1 MTAISKSFDGIEVLH
16 AVAFDVRP
24 GEVHALVGENGAG
37 KSTLMK
43 IAAGVH
49 QPSTGTMAISSGQPP
64 TANHELYSPK
74 SPSDALKAGIAMVHQ
89 ELSLAPDVSIAENIL
104 AGREPLRAGMV
115 RWHELYAK
123 AQAMMS
129 EFGLNVPPDAPVSS
143 LGIGYR
149 QVVEILKALASDPR
163 VVIFDEP
170 TSSLEAHESALVLA
184 TIRRLAERGIAVVY
198 ISHRMDEVFK
208 VSDRVTVLRDG
219 NLVATKAISETALPE
234 VVNAM
239 VGRAL
244 TDLYPDKAKAVGEEL
259 LRVEGLVLGGKVE
272 GRRSGVRGPGSEAGG
287 GAGSEP
293 LSPAPEERGVGERGS
308 GGIGGAEGVSFVL
321 CKGEIVGFSG
331 LVGSGRTEVM
341 RAIFGA
347 NKMDSGTLTF
357 EGRPLVG
364 KPQPGTSPPSF
375 PPNHKRHTTH
385 DIRHWTV
392 SDAMAAGI
400 AYVPEERKALGLF
413 LDRSVEDNLACA
425 CLFGKVEG
433 RGSKGEGLR
442 SEVGKEIASEPLSP
456 APEERGV
463 GERGSGSGDVRIEGR
478 ALKVEGDVAA
488 GLRPGPGESKVEG
501 RKSKV
506 ASRRFRPRELAE
518 DYSRRLSIKARD
530 VEQEVSGLSG
540 GNQQKVLLARW
551 MATQPKVLIV
561 DEPTRGVDIGAK
573 GEIHRMLRAYAEGGA
588 GVIVVSSEMP
598 ELLGLCDRI
607 LVMRE
612 GRIVGEVQ
620 GPSMTEERLI
630 ELAMGRG

>member
-1 MTAISKSFDGIEVLH
+1 MIAAIEMLGISKSFEGIEVLH
-16 AVAFDVRP
+16 AVDFDVRP

-49 QPSTGTMAISSGQPP
+49 QPSAGTMAIANAHHPSP
-64 TANHELYSPK
+64 TTQHLAPFA
-74 SPSDALKAGIAMVHQ
+74 PRTPIDALNAGIAMVHQ

-115 RWHELYAK
+115 RWRELYAR
-123 AQAMMS
+123 AQGMMS
-129 EFGLNVPPDAPVSS
+129 EFGLHAPADAPVSS

-170 TSSLEAHESALVLA
+170 TSSLEAHESELVLK

-198 ISHRMDEVFK
+198 ISHRMGEVFK

-219 NLVATKAISETALPE
+219 SLVSTRAISETTLPE

-244 TDLYPDKAKAVGEEL
+244 TDLYPPKAQTVGDEL
-259 LRVEGLVLGGKVE
+259 LRVDGLTCKEKVE
-272 GRRSGVRGPGSEAGG
+272 GVCFMLR
-287 GAGSEP
+287 
-293 LSPAPEERGVGERGS
+293 
-308 GGIGGAEGVSFVL
+308 
-321 CKGEIVGFSG
+321 KGEIVGFSG

-341 RAIFGA
+341 RAIFDA
-347 NKMDSGTLTF
+347 DEMDSGTLTLQ
-357 EGRPLVG
+357 GRQV
-364 KPQPGTSPPSF
+364 KHRSIT
-375 PPNHKRHTTH
+375 
-385 DIRHWTV
+385 
-392 SDAMAAGI
+392 DAMADGI
-400 AYVPEERKALGLF
+400 GYVPEERKTLGLF
-413 LDRSVEDNLACA
+413 LDRSLEDNLASA
-425 CLFGKVEG
+425 CMFGQKDH
-433 RGSKGEGLR
+433 R
-442 SEVGKEIASEPLSP
+442 
-456 APEERGV
+456 
-463 GERGSGSGDVRIEGR
+463 VRPQ
-478 ALKVEGDVAA
+478 DVAK
-488 GLRPGPGESKVEG
+488 E
-501 RKSKV
+501 
-506 ASRRFRPRELAE
+506 
-518 DYSRRLSIKARD
+518 YSLKMAIKARD
-530 VEQEVSGLSG
+530 VEQEVSSLSG

-551 MATQPKVLIV
+551 MATRPQVLIV

-573 GEIHRMLRAYAEGGA
+573 GEIHRLLREYAEQGN

-620 GPSMTEERLI
+620 GPAMTEERLI